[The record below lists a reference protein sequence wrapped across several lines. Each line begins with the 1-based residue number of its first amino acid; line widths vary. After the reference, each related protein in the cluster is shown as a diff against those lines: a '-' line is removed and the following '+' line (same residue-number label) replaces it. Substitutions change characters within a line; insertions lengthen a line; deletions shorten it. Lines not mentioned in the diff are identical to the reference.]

1 MPWKTKPVRSGNLVL
16 WNTLLLAFREIRRNV
31 MRSVLTILGI
41 VIGVAAVIVMVT
53 IGGGAT
59 VQVKQQIASMGS
71 NLLMVTP
78 GKRLGPGQ
86 STGSIPFKESD
97 ASAIAR
103 EVNAV
108 KAVAPL
114 SIQSAKAV
122 FGNQNWSTQVAGS
135 NNRYLQVTNR
145 SIQSGRQFT
154 DSEVRSGAAVCLI
167 GETVRAKLFGGQ
179 GAIGEKIRLHGT
191 STSTSTSTATSTGGS
206 TGTGSSSGSGTST
219 GGTTTTSTNL
229 SCEVIGLLAAKGQ
242 STMGTDQDDFV
253 VIPLA
258 AYQRRLAGNQDVG
271 IIQVSVEEGVS
282 TEKVRQDIV
291 RLLRERRHLS
301 PSDDDNFNVMDMKE
315 IVKMLTGTTQMMTA
329 LLSAVAAVSLLVG
342 GIGIMNIMLVSVTE
356 RTREIGI
363 RLAVG
368 ALESEVLMQ
377 FLVEAVVL
385 SSFGGVIGI
394 VLALTASV
402 WLAGVLHVPF
412 VFNAGIVVLA
422 FLFSAAVGVIFGYFP
437 ALKAARLDPIEALR
451 HE

>member
-1 MPWKTKPVRSGNLVL
+1 ML
-16 WNTLLLAFREIRRNV
+16 WNTMLLALREIRRNV

-41 VIGVAAVIVMVT
+41 VIGVAAVIIMVT

-59 VQVKQQIASMGS
+59 VQVKEQISGMGS

-86 STGSIPFKESD
+86 SSGNIPFKEAD
-97 ASAIAR
+97 AGAIAR
-103 EVNAV
+103 EVTSLA
-108 KAVAPL
+108 AVAPV
-114 SIQSAKAV
+114 SSQSAKAV
-122 FGNQNWSTQVAGS
+122 FGNQNWSTQVVGTT
-135 NNRYLQVTNR
+135 NQYLQVTNR
-145 SIQSGRQFT
+145 SIRSGRQFT
-154 DSEVRSGAAVCLI
+154 DSEIRSGAAVCI
-167 GETVRAKLFGGQ
+167 TGETVVKKLFGSQ
-179 GAIGEKIRLHGT
+179 EVIGEKIRLHGT
-191 STSTSTSTATSTGGS
+191 STGSSSS
-206 TGTGSSSGSGTST
+206 TGTTSSK
-219 GGTTTTSTNL
+219 L

-242 STMGTDQDDFV
+242 STMGTDQDDLV

-258 AYQRRLAGNQDVG
+258 TYQRRLAGNQDVG
-271 IIQVSVEEGVS
+271 MIQISVEEGIA
-282 TEKVRQDIV
+282 TEKVQQDIV

-301 PSDDDNFNVMDMKE
+301 PSDDDNFNVMDLKE

-363 RLAVG
+363 RLAIG

-385 SSFGGVIGI
+385 SSFGGLIGI
-394 VLALTASV
+394 VLALASSV
-402 WLAGVLHVPF
+402 WLAGVLRVPF
-412 VFNAGIVVLA
+412 VFNGGIVLLA